1 MGPRDPNSDEEFF
14 QFERRLLSM
23 FEDRAWDQRVMAR
36 SEQRLRQTMA
46 ATAKPSRRWRSS
58 AAGVIAAVALL
69 GVAMLTAAVHG
80 GVIHLGTTA
89 STSKPQ
95 PTVTTSLGTPAPESC
110 RLPVTTDDTQG
121 RFAHGFVNFPDGNY
135 VPDSSA
141 AGRYAT
147 YDAPLKRWIP
157 YSLKVELQAYQ
168 TLAPDGRTFVYVSG
182 APVGP
187 GPYRGDTAIHLVD
200 LVGSEGDRVIWKNA
214 KDDATI
220 LGYSERGV
228 VFMVHAR
235 PTPVGTR
242 VDVDT
247 AALGHW
253 LLKPADGSL
262 KRISMPQGPTPPN
275 IAAGPYFWTT
285 RWPKNQL
292 VRIDLQ
298 TGAEQPWH
306 DMNEFEATHG
316 PAGNILGFDNQYRPI
331 YRFGSRDP
339 GVANKVVLLSAPD
352 QAVVIYSG
360 HQGDATGFDPTQAI
374 GDAHGIWFGNFF
386 NSTVWLYHAGTL
398 ERIPVLGLPQGSA
411 SIIDLAGSCS

>member
-1 MGPRDPNSDEEFF
+1 
-14 QFERRLLSM
+14 
-23 FEDRAWDQRVMAR
+23 V
-36 SEQRLRQTMA
+36 
-46 ATAKPSRRWRSS
+46 
-58 AAGVIAAVALL
+58 AGVVAVMVAGL
-69 GVAMLTAAVHG
+69 GVALVTAAVRG
-80 GVIHLGTTA
+80 GLIHLGSTA
-89 STSKPQ
+89 STAKLKPA
-95 PTVTTSLGTPAPESC
+95 VKTSLGTPAPERSC

-135 VPDSSA
+135 IPDTSA

-157 YSLKVELQAYQ
+157 FSLKVELQAYQ

-187 GPYRGDTAIHLVD
+187 GPYHGDTAIHLVD
-200 LVGSEGDRVIWKNA
+200 LVGSEGDRLIWKNA

-220 LGYSERGV
+220 LGYSELGV

-306 DMNEFEATHG
+306 DMNEFEPTHG
-316 PAGNILGFDNQYRPI
+316 AAGNILGFDNQYRPI

-374 GDAHGIWFGNFF
+374 GDAHGIWFGSFF
-386 NSTVWLYHAGTL
+386 NSTVWLYHHGTL
-398 ERIPVLGLPQGSA
+398 EKIPVLGLPQGSA